1 MNKIDWKKT
10 LDKIY
15 PKGTIIAINNRLYT
29 LIDIDENG
37 LFKIKS
43 VEQISFFNP
52 LEEDFYTFEKNK
64 ENRITYSI
72 VEYMKKLDYSSYL
85 NTYRNDLDAFND
97 IKNILSIEEGIENQ
111 VDEILMNIKKYIMK
125 NEKLSNEEIDF
136 LSTSLSL
143 LTKLNTYHYEF
154 TKEKNDSLEIE

>member
-43 VEQISFFNP
+43 VEHISFFNP

-136 LSTSLSL
+136 LSTSLFL